1 MNKTGKAGTP
11 SKETRKRRRR
21 AVRRRLRLGRWIRA
35 YFFAGVLV
43 TAPIVITFYIAWLII
58 DWIDSKVTP
67 LIPAAYNPETYL
79 PFSVPGLGLVI
90 VFILL
95 TVIGAVAAGAVGRI
109 WVSVTEQLLAK
120 MPVIR
125 SVYGATKQ
133 IFETVLRQQSN
144 AFRQVVLFEYPRRGS
159 WALGFITGRTM
170 GEVQELTEDEVVNVF
185 LPTTPNPTSGYLLF
199 IPKRE
204 LVILSMSVEE
214 GIKMVVSGGI
224 VTPPDHRPAARKA
237 IKRVA
242 PAELDERTIPYER
255 LVEAFP
261 ETAGERDEQKAHE
274 DAGTDS
280 PQEKQEA

>member
-1 MNKTGKAGTP
+1 MDDAVKT
-11 SKETRKRRRR
+11 ETGRDGAKRRRR
-21 AVRRRLRLGRWIRA
+21 SARRRRLGVGRRIRA

-58 DWIDSKVTP
+58 GWIDSKVTP
-67 LIPAAYNPETYL
+67 LIPPAYSPETYL
-79 PFSVPGLGLVI
+79 PFSIPGLGLVI

-95 TVIGAVAAGAVGRI
+95 TVIGAMAAGAVGRM
-109 WVSVTEQLLAK
+109 WVSVTEQMLAR

-133 IFETVLRQQSN
+133 IFETVLKQQSN

-159 WALGFITGRTM
+159 WALGFITGQTL

-204 LVILSMSVEE
+204 LVILSMTVEE

-224 VTPPDHRPAARKA
+224 VTPEDRRPPERKA

-242 PAELDERTIPYER
+242 RTDLDKQTVPYER
-255 LVEAFP
+255 PAGSFP
-261 ETAGERDEQKAHE
+261 EPGADADPDMEE
-274 DAGTDS
+274 DAKG
-280 PQEKQEA
+280 PGEKQWA